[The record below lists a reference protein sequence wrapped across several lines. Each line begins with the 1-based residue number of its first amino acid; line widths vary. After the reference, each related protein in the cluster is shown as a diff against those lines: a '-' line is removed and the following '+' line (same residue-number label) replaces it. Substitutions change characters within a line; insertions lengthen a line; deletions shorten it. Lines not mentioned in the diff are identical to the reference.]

1 MSKNPVPTRMCLGCM
16 SRKPKSELVRIV
28 RCSNGKAIID
38 PKHNLEGRGA
48 YICLNGD
55 CIRKAEKK
63 SKFSR
68 ALKGEVSR
76 EIYDELIN
84 LAENG

>member
-16 SRKPKSELVRIV
+16 ERKPKSELVRIV
-28 RCSNGKAIID
+28 RHSNGKAIID
-38 PKHNLEGRGA
+38 QNHNLDGRGA
-48 YICLNGD
+48 YICLNSE

-68 ALKGEVSR
+68 ALKGEVSGD
-76 EIYDELIN
+76 IYAELII